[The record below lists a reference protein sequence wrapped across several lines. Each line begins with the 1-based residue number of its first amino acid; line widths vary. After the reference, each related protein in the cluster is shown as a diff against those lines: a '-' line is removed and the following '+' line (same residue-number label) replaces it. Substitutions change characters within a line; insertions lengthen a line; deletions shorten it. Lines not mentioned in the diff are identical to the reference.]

1 MMQKL
6 RSVIGYFDRSTQA
19 NTKLRNFQEK
29 SDIEE
34 YAKARPKKLIQDVIT
49 RWWSTYQAIER
60 ALFLKKAIMALVASN
75 QVECEVLIDK
85 EWEMLEQIVSVLG
98 PLAFFQRVLEGESY
112 VTGSMVPSAVFNIRR
127 LMKAKSEH
135 PDTKPAVS

>member
-1 MMQKL
+1 
-6 RSVIGYFDRSTQA
+6 
-19 NTKLRNFQEK
+19 
-29 SDIEE
+29 
-34 YAKARPKKLIQDVIT
+34 
-49 RWWSTYQAIER
+49 
-60 ALFLKKAIMALVASN
+60 MALVASN

-127 LMKAKSEH
+127 LIKAKSEH